1 MFLKSYL
8 PLTKQL
14 YGSTEKNC
22 CLSLPGLIIK
32 TIAVFLSCPN
42 FSGLAK
48 RLCKG
53 MSLQRM

>member
-22 CLSLPGLIIK
+22 ALPGLINK